1 MLVCLSLQAQ
11 NSITFFSE
19 NHTIFFRLIKQI
31 VYPFTPNRPENH
43 TSKGGT
49 CLYGYLRGVPSFS
62 PPIWVLYPFSRTSL
76 HVCLFSV
83 QQSQSNVRRESS
95 SATTPDALLIGGDV
109 INKTTVVIIQMNGDA
124 STVNNIRFFFC
135 C

>member
-43 TSKGGT
+43 TLKGGT

-62 PPIWVLYPFSRTSL
+62 PPIRVLYPFSGTSL
-76 HVCLFSV
+76 HVCLFV
-83 QQSQSNVRRESS
+83 FRTAEPDQCKKGEFKCNSS
-95 SATTPDALLIGGDV
+95 RCITDRWRCDKQDDCGD
-109 INKTTVVIIQMNGDA
+109 NSDERGCFNSK
-124 STVNNIRFFFC
+124 
-135 C
+135 